1 MNSRQWQ
8 VLSIVGRWLLAGGL
22 VATSLAKLT
31 ATAGASDARALP
43 DWALLLAACWEMVL
57 AFSLAIDRRWALA
70 AVLISCGVSIA
81 IAAVA
86 RPEACGCLG
95 PLNFTWRGMMV
106 TAGLAGAFTVFL
118 LEAQRRAL
126 PSDATARQSQA

>member
-22 VATSLAKLT
+22 VATSLAKLA

-43 DWALLLAACWEMVL
+43 DWALLLAACWEMAL

-70 AVLISCGVSIA
+70 AVLIPCGVSIA
-81 IAAVA
+81 FAAVA
-86 RPEACGCLG
+86 RPEAL
-95 PLNFTWRGMMV
+95 
-106 TAGLAGAFTVFL
+106 
-118 LEAQRRAL
+118 
-126 PSDATARQSQA
+126 